1 MPAKPPAVEIEVD
14 DKVVRVSNPD
24 RVYFPESGATKLD
37 LVEYYLAVG
46 EPLLRWIRS
55 TYLFSDVAVSAA
67 VQNEWLRGT
76 KVQPHKYLI
85 ATLLTTCHVLPPSP
99 LDYPSQLLS
108 TLVLP
113 HIHACVAFLA
123 SSSGTAKH
131 RDIKLSLALALK
143 LLVLSV

>member
-1 MPAKPPAVEIEVD
+1 ML
-14 DKVVRVSNPD
+14 S
-24 RVYFPESGATKLD
+24 
-37 LVEYYLAVG
+37 
-46 EPLLRWIRS
+46 LLRWIRS

-76 KVQPHKYLI
+76 KVQPQ
-85 ATLLTTCHVLPPSP
+85 TTHRDVTHDLSRAAPLPT
-99 LDYPSQLLS
+99 DYPSQLLS

-123 SSSGTAKH
+123 SSSGTTKH
-131 RDIKLSLALALK
+131 RDIKLSLTLALK